1 VVLAQL
7 VRAPDCGS
15 GGRGFEP
22 HIPPFKRLSV
32 IDSLFLFITLPIVNT
47 HQLMK
52 TVYLDNAATTPIAPE
67 VIDVMIPFMKE
78 NFGNPSSTHSFGRKA
93 KNALEISRR
102 QIAKFINAEAGEI
115 IFTSGGTEANN
126 MVFHNAIHTLKVER
140 IITSPIEH
148 HAVGHTVEYLAKKFS
163 TEVVY
168 VHLTDNGHVDLEHLE
183 ELLKENKTTLVSLM
197 HANNEIGN
205 LLPLEQVGSIC
216 KKYGALF
223 HSDTVQTI
231 GHYPMDVKKFQLD
244 FLSCSAHKF
253 HGPKG
258 IGFLYA
264 SKRNNLSSFINGGG
278 QERGHRGGTENIY
291 GIIGMAKAMEL
302 AHHEMDEHQRHVQEL
317 KTYMCNELKKMNSGI
332 CINGEEKPES
342 SLYTV
347 LNVCFPQTET
357 NSMLLF
363 MLDMNGIATSGGSAC
378 SSGSNKGSHV
388 LNALKKARDC
398 SSIRFSFSRYT
409 TRDEIDFTLSKL
421 KEILSKNG

>member
-1 VVLAQL
+1 
-7 VRAPDCGS
+7 
-15 GGRGFEP
+15 
-22 HIPPFKRLSV
+22 
-32 IDSLFLFITLPIVNT
+32 
-47 HQLMK
+47 MK

-67 VIDVMIPFMKE
+67 VVDVMVPFMKE
-78 NFGNPSSTHSFGRKA
+78 TFGNPSSTHSFGRKA
-93 KNALEISRR
+93 KNALEIARR
-102 QIAKFINAEAGEI
+102 QIAKFIAAEASEI

-126 MVFHNAIHTLKVER
+126 MVFHNAVHHLNVKR

-148 HAVGHTVEYLAKKFS
+148 HAVGHTVEYLSGKFDV
-163 TEVVY
+163 ELVY
-168 VHLTDNGHVDLEHLE
+168 VRLTDDGHIDMAHLE
-183 ELLKENKTTLVSLM
+183 ELLSEDKLTLVSLM

-205 LLPLEQVGSIC
+205 LLPLEEVGKLC
-216 KKYGALF
+216 KNYRAYF

-231 GHYPMDVKKFQLD
+231 GHYPMDVKKFNLD

-258 IGFLYA
+258 IGFLFA
-264 SKRNNLSSFINGGG
+264 AKKNTVTSFINGGG

-302 AHHEMDEHQRHVQEL
+302 AHHEMAEHQRHVQEL
-317 KTYMCNELKKMNSGI
+317 KSYMAASIKKLHPAI
-332 CINGEEKPES
+332 RINGEENAEK

-347 LNVCFPQTET
+347 LNVCFPQTEA

-363 MLDMNGIATSGGSAC
+363 MLDMNGIAASGGSAC

-388 LNALKKARDC
+388 LGALKNAGNC

-409 TRDEIDFTLSKL
+409 TREEIDYTIQKL
-421 KEILSKNG
+421 NDILSKNG